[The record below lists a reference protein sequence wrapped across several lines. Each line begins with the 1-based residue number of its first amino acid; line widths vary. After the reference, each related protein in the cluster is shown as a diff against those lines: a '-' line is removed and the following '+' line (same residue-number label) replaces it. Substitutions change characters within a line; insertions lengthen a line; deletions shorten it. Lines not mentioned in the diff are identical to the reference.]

1 VQSLAFRVVSAEGS
15 SVLLVSARKWSDPHM
30 MSVELRWVEMVLYTI
45 FGDVSLPAVD
55 SATDLGVSYDNNL
68 KFGPHQP
75 YSI

>member
-1 VQSLAFRVVSAEGS
+1 
-15 SVLLVSARKWSDPHM
+15 